1 MIVMTIDNIN
11 GVDYSHDDFVD
22 DDDDDDETS
31 PLPCKSSF
39 HSGPGSGQANRPY
52 TKHFTVRGK

>member
-1 MIVMTIDNIN
+1 MMIVMTIDNIN

-22 DDDDDDETS
+22 DDDNDDETS

-39 HSGPGSGQANRPY
+39 HAGQANKPC
-52 TKHFTVRGK
+52 TTHFTLRRK